1 MPNAMMEGGGYG
13 LPQVPYQMGKE
24 PVQYVPPSLRPPS
37 SKPKSTKKKAT
48 KKKKTGSSGS
58 SGSSYSGGGSSYS
71 GGGGGGGGYSTKSV
85 GSTATGQIAPV
96 APSVPTLEQFLG
108 ADSSYQDQIAQFN
121 KAWSDYQA
129 QNNAE
134 LGQYNT
140 NYARNKNDLG
150 IQQGRADEDL
160 QNDFASRG
168 MFISGLQAQDRGK
181 LLDDYS
187 RRFSDLDTARSQ
199 FTADQARDMSNY
211 QSEINLGK
219 NKAKTDAINRRAL
232 KYQV

>member
-37 SKPKSTKKKAT
+37 SKPKSTKKKST
-48 KKKKTGSSGS
+48 KKKSSSSSS
-58 SGSSYSGGGSSYS
+58 SGSSYSGGSSYSS

-85 GSTATGQIAPV
+85 GATSTGQIAPV
-96 APSVPTLEQFLG
+96 APSVPSIEQFLG
-108 ADSSYQDQIAQFN
+108 ADSSYQDQVAQFN

-150 IQQGRADEDL
+150 IQQGRADTDL

-168 MFISGLQAQDRGK
+168 MFISGLQAEDRGK

-199 FTADQARDMSNY
+199 FQADQARDMSNY
-211 QSEINLGK
+211 QSEITLGK
-219 NKAKTDAINRRAL
+219 NKAKSDAINRRAL
-232 KYQV
+232 KYRV